1 MNKDNQVFQLC
12 IQGTQA
18 EYENRIEDARAF
30 YRQAWEIA
38 KKDDEACVAAHYVAR
53 FQESY
58 EERLRWNE
66 IALEHAKAAKDES
79 VQAFFPSLY
88 LNMGQSYELLG
99 NQAEAK
105 RYYDLAA
112 SLGFP
117 HTM

>member
-1 MNKDNQVFQLC
+1 MNTDNQVFQLC
-12 IQGTQA
+12 IKGIRA
-18 EYENRIEDARAF
+18 EYEGRVEDARAF
-30 YRQAWEIA
+30 YWQAWEIA
-38 KKDDEACVAAHYVAR
+38 KDDSEICVAAHYVAR
-53 FQESY
+53 FQESN
-58 EERLRWNE
+58 EEKLRWNE
-66 IALEHAKAAKDES
+66 IALDHAKAAKDES
-79 VQAFFPSLY
+79 VQGFFPSLY